1 VKAIVQN
8 LQNGKLQVDE
18 VPPPALRP
26 GGILVRVQRSLI
38 SLGTE
43 RAVIALANKGPIGK
57 ALDRPDLFRKVLT
70 KARNEG
76 YWSTYKIV
84 RNLISS
90 PIPLGYS
97 CAGEVIAVGAEAVEF
112 SVGDRV
118 ACAGLNFANHA
129 EVDYVPRNLAAKIP
143 DALSYD
149 DACFVTAGAIAIHGV
164 RLAKIELGETVV
176 VMGLGLVGQ
185 ITAQVAR
192 CAGANVVATDLDSSK
207 VVLAKQLGAHH
218 AIGDPAALAA
228 TVAELTNGLGA
239 DAVLICAATKS
250 DDPIRQAAELSRLK
264 GRVVVVGDV
273 GMQIER
279 RPYFEK
285 ELTLTVSR
293 SYGPGR
299 YDPAYEERGTDYPLP
314 YVRWTEG
321 RNMQSFLEL
330 QARQAV
336 RVGPLVTHRF
346 TIDAAETAYQIV
358 TGERQEPAIAIVL
371 EYPETAPHASRIALR
386 PTAAP
391 RTARDIRIGVIGAGQ
406 FAKGVL
412 LPAFVGHKSVHCRAI
427 CTVSGL
433 TSKAAA
439 ERYGATYCTSD
450 PGEIIRDAEIDAVVI
465 ATRHDQHAAL
475 TAAALAAGKA
485 VFVEKPLAL
494 TPESLLE
501 VCNAAR
507 SAEAPRLMVGYNRRF
522 APLAVRCKEFF
533 AGRREP
539 ISILYRVN
547 AGSLPADSWVLDPVQ
562 GGGRVVGEICHFVDT
577 ICFLTDAVPQRIFA
591 EQLVASGSAGS
602 DRQNVT
608 VTLRMSDGSV
618 AVIHYTANGDPALP
632 KEYVEVFS
640 GQQAA
645 ILDDYRRL
653 SVYRNNRMRR
663 HRLFNQAK
671 GHAEEV
677 GAFVDALRTG
687 GPMPIVWE
695 TLLAVTQTTFLIHRS
710 LDCGGPVDY
719 EAPGLTVT
727 DTGDP

>member
-1 VKAIVQN
+1 MKAVVQN
-8 LQNGKLQVDE
+8 LKSGKLQVDE

-26 GGILVRVQRSLI
+26 GGILVRVHRSLI

-57 ALDRPDLFRKVLT
+57 ALDRPDLFRKVLN

-97 CAGEVIAVGAEAVEF
+97 CAGEVIAVGTEAAEF
-112 SVGDRV
+112 RIGDRV

-143 DALSYD
+143 DAVPYD
-149 DACFVTAGAIAIHGV
+149 EACFVTVGAIAMQGV
-164 RLAKIELGETVV
+164 RLAKLELGETVV

-185 ITAQVAR
+185 TAAQLAR
-192 CAGANVVATDLDSSK
+192 CAGATVVATDLDPAK
-207 VVLAKQLGAHH
+207 VALAVQLDAHR

-228 TVAELTNGLGA
+228 TVAALTNGVGA

-273 GMQIER
+273 GMQLER

-299 YDPAYEERGTDYPLP
+299 YDPAYEERGIDYPLP

-330 QARQAV
+330 QARKAV
-336 RVGPLVTHRF
+336 SVAPLITHRF
-346 TIDAAETAYQIV
+346 TIDEAETAYQIV

-371 EYPETAPHASRIALR
+371 EYPETVPRSSRIEVR
-386 PTAAP
+386 PVAAAP
-391 RTARDIRIGVIGAGQ
+391 MERGIRIGVIGAGQ

-412 LPAFVGHKSVHCRAI
+412 LPAFVGQKSVRCRAI

-433 TSKAAA
+433 TSKAVA

-450 PGEIIRDAEIDAVVI
+450 PAEIIQDPEVDAVVI
-465 ATRHDQHAAL
+465 ATRHDQHASLA
-475 TAAALAAGKA
+475 AAALSAGKA

-494 TPESLLE
+494 TPASLSELSS
-501 VCNAAR
+501 AAR
-507 SAEAPRLMVGYNRRF
+507 SAGTPRLMVGFNRRF
-522 APLAVRCKEFF
+522 APLARRGKEFF
-533 AGRREP
+533 AGRGEP
-539 ISILYRVN
+539 LSILYRVN
-547 AGSLPADSWVLDPVQ
+547 AGPLPADSWALDPVQ
-562 GGGRVVGEICHFVDT
+562 GGGRVLGEVCHFVDLL
-577 ICFLTDAVPQRIFA
+577 CFLTDALPARIFA
-591 EQLVASGSAGS
+591 EQLVGPGSQGS

-608 VTLRMSDGSV
+608 ITLRLSDGSV
-618 AVIHYTANGDPALP
+618 GVIHYTANGDAALA
-632 KEYVEVFS
+632 KEYMEVFGAQRS
-640 GQQAA
+640 AV
-645 ILDDYRRL
+645 LDDYRRL
-653 SVYRNNRMRR
+653 SLYRDNRRRR
-663 HRLFNQAK
+663 HRLLNQAK

-677 GAFVDALRTG
+677 AAFVDALG
-687 GPMPIVWE
+687 NGSPMPIDFD
-695 TLLAVTQTTFLIHRS
+695 TLVAVTQTTFLIHRS
-710 LDCGGPVDY
+710 LDIGGPVDY
-719 EAPGLTVT
+719 EPPAANAA
-727 DTGDP
+727 GD